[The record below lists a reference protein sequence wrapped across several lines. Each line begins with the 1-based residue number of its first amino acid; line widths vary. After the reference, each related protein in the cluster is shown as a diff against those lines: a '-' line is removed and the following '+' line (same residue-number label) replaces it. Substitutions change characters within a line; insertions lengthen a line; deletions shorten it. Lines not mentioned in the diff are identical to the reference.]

1 MRQRITASAAA
12 FALALM
18 LLVNFKGP
26 QDAALVATAGSDPN
40 SGTATGGSPRSGTSG
55 TQAGTGSTGGS
66 GSLGSS
72 GTTGTSGNAPT
83 SPGVSGQFVGPM
95 AADPYGDVEVKITV
109 QAGKITDV
117 AVLAMP
123 MGGHSGR
130 ISNFVAPILRTQALT
145 AQSARINGVS
155 GATYTS
161 QAYATSLQGAIDQ
174 AGL

>member
-1 MRQRITASAAA
+1 MRQRIIASAGAL
-12 FALALM
+12 ALALM

-26 QDAALVATAGSDPN
+26 QDAALVAAGGSALKPD
-40 SGTATGGSPRSGTSG
+40 TATGGSPAGGTGG
-55 TQAGTGSTGGS
+55 TQVGTGSTGGS
-66 GSLGSS
+66 GSLGSGG
-72 GTTGTSGNAPT
+72 GTVTSHNAPPT
-83 SPGVSGQFVGPM
+83 PGPAGQFVGPM
-95 AADPYGDVEVKITV
+95 AADPYGDVEVQITV

-123 MGGHSGR
+123 VGGHSGR

-145 AQSARINGVS
+145 AQSARIDGVS

-161 QAYATSLQGAIDQ
+161 QAYAASLQGAIDK